1 MNRYKI
7 YLLALLLLAP
17 TQNAFSQEEAQEASA
32 PSTMEELLEL
42 VKEGK
47 AREQSENA
55 KREK

>member
-1 MNRYKI
+1 MNRQKI
-7 YLLALLLLAP
+7 YLLAFLLLAP
-17 TQNAFSQEEAQEASA
+17 TQNAFSQEEVQEASA

-55 KREK
+55 IREK